1 MATDRSE
8 ELMRA
13 LQEKGYPDDFCKEL
27 AYRQLNTDY
36 TATRMLGHL
45 YRHSEAS
52 RIEDVV
58 DEMLAILYDRNA
70 LIQKHEAEQAQAKIS
85 EIYRYGL
92 NEQETNE

>member
-8 ELMRA
+8 ELLRA
-13 LQEKGYPDDFCKEL
+13 LLEKGYPNDFCKEV
-27 AYRQLNTDY
+27 AYKQLNTDY
-36 TATRMLGHL
+36 TATRMLGYL
-45 YRHSEAS
+45 YRNSEAP

-70 LIQKHEAEQAQAKIS
+70 LIQKHEAEQAQEKIS

>member
-27 AYRQLNTDY
+27 AYRP
-36 TATRMLGHL
+36 ATRMLGYL

>member
-1 MATDRSE
+1 MGTDRSK
-8 ELMRA
+8 ELLRA

-36 TATRMLGHL
+36 TATRMLGYL
-45 YRHSEAS
+45 YRHLEAP

-92 NEQETNE
+92 NGKK

>member
-8 ELMRA
+8 ELLRA
-13 LQEKGYPDDFCKEL
+13 LQEKGYPNDFCKEV
-27 AYRQLNTDY
+27 AYKQLNTDY
-36 TATRMLGHL
+36 TATRMLGYL
-45 YRHSEAS
+45 YRNSEAP

-70 LIQKHEAEQAQAKIS
+70 LIQKHEAEQAQEKIS